1 MDVIDEIKNRLDIV
15 DVVSSY
21 LRLQKAGSN
30 YRALCPFHSEKKPSF
45 FVSPKLQIFKCFGC
59 GKSGDIFKFVME
71 IERVDFKEALKILA
85 EKAGVQLSTEK
96 ESEDFGEKSRFFKIC
111 ELSAKFFERQ
121 LESKTGKKVIDYL
134 LGRKINMESIQK
146 WRLGWAPDTK
156 SSLIDFLKMKGFSI
170 DEIEKAGLCFKKENG
185 EILDF
190 FRGRIIFPIF
200 DLNSRVIGF
209 SGRIFEKEGPKYINC
224 RNTLLY
230 DKSRTIYGLDKAK
243 KEIKNKDFC
252 LIMEGYTDV
261 ILAHQ
266 EGFQNAVSVS
276 GTAISEWQLQIL
288 KRFTSNLFLCFDA
301 DFAGDQATKR
311 AIDLAIQKDFQVKV
325 VLLEEGKD
333 PADIISENKEVFEK
347 VIKEAISIMEFYFKN
362 FSSQYDKNTVEGK
375 REIARRFLIEVKK
388 LPNEIEKEF
397 WVNFLSQEISVSKE
411 SLLKEMQKIKI
422 EDDFFGKER
431 EEIVFKNE
439 KTKREILEER
449 LLTLIL
455 KLPQNL
461 VLIDNEKIE
470 YFSPEIKEIFKRL
483 KEDLK
488 FDPKNLSEKAKE
500 LFFEASVK
508 SEIPELNINKDE
520 TTKEINFCLREI
532 SKDFIKEKLAKISE
546 LIKEAEKNKNQKK
559 VKEFLNELK
568 TWTEKLSKI

>member
-59 GKSGDIFKFVME
+59 GKSGDIFKFIME

-85 EKAGVQLSTEK
+85 EKAGIQLSIEK

-111 ELSAKFFERQ
+111 ELAAKFFERQ
-121 LESKTGKKVIDYL
+121 LESKTGKKVIAYL

-185 EILDF
+185 ENLDF

-276 GTAISEWQLQIL
+276 GTAISEWQLQVL

-301 DFAGDQATKR
+301 DFAGDQATKK

-347 VIKEAISIMEFYFKN
+347 VTKEAISIMEFYFKN

-397 WVNFLSQEISVSKE
+397 WVNFLSKEISVSKE

-422 EDDFFGKER
+422 EDDFFGKEK

-500 LFFEASVK
+500 LFFEASIK

-532 SKDFIKEKLAKISE
+532 SKDFIKEKLAEISE
-546 LIKEAEKNKNQKK
+546 SIKEAEKNKNQKK

>member
-546 LIKEAEKNKNQKK
+546 SIKEAEKNKNQKK